1 MLTKNV
7 NKSIRFMEIRP
18 ASILDAPALSILLQ
32 ELGFPSSPQEIGER
46 LSVLNDVAFVAVE
59 HGKVI
64 GLITTNIMPVLHRST
79 SVGRI
84 SALIVSEQE
93 RGKGIGRALVT
104 KAEQMLKVR
113 GCNLIEV
120 TSNFRLEAAHSF
132 YKSMGY
138 EATSIR
144 FKREL

>member
-1 MLTKNV
+1 MV
-7 NKSIRFMEIRP
+7 MEIRP
-18 ASILDAPALSILLQ
+18 ASVLDAPTLSILLE

-46 LSVLNDVAFVAVE
+46 LSMLNDMVFVAMQ
-59 HGKVI
+59 HGKVV

-79 SVGRI
+79 PVGRI

-104 KAEQMLKVR
+104 TAEQMLKIR
-113 GCNLIEV
+113 GCALIEV

-144 FKREL
+144 FKKEL